1 VAFVGYQHS
10 PLAELVDHR
19 LLTAGASGEAF
30 LINTQLPLL
39 FTADAVTKTLMET
52 NEALKVH
59 YMRTLKALDR
69 LKERSE

>member
-1 VAFVGYQHS
+1 MYWSVTK
-10 PLAELVDHR
+10 

-52 NEALKVH
+52 NEDLKAH
-59 YMRTLKALDR
+59 YLKTLKALDR
-69 LKERSE
+69 LKERSD